1 MPPDFKAELNAALAD
16 ACRAVAP
23 DATVSPAVARPKNRQ
38 MGDFASPVAMQLARV
53 LKKSPRDIASQILR
67 QWTPPDFV
75 ASAEAAGAGYVNIH
89 LRPQA
94 KTRIVRDILNNPKN
108 FGRGADQDEFIL
120 LEFVSANPTGPLHV
134 GHGRGAA
141 YGDSLARILRHAG
154 FPAAAEYYLN
164 DAGLQMSVLAASVW
178 LRHAHPDDWD
188 EMPKGAYRGTYL
200 RQAAAHLR
208 EWLAA
213 NAPDLRPAPLLE
225 KIAAQED
232 EDAAANLLADSVR
245 RAFGENQ
252 FAEFKIKVRDFMT
265 RHFLE
270 ADLRA
275 MGVRFDRWFSEND
288 DLRAVGKIESALE
301 KLGRVA
307 PDSLYEKDGALWF
320 RAGAFGDEKDR
331 VARRSNGEFTY
342 FAADIA
348 YCEDKFSR
356 PTPGG
361 GGGVRAIYVLGA
373 DHHGYAP
380 RLRAAARALGR
391 DPARLETPLIQFV
404 ALKRADELI
413 PMSTRAG
420 RFVSLRELLDAVGRD
435 AARFFFVSR
444 KNDQRLDFDL
454 QAAVAQNPDNPV
466 YYLQYARARAAGVLR
481 KMAEGEG
488 ADGPPDLAAR
498 ATDEVLAAL
507 ELDGEMALCEM
518 LGAFGETVSHAAEA
532 RAPHLLANWLR
543 ELAGIFHAYYTKVP
557 ALSAPE
563 PQRTARAALLA
574 ATGEVAA
581 LGLEL
586 LGVSAP
592 ERMTREE
599 EGEEG

>member
-1 MPPDFKAELNAALAD
+1 MKDKITNIPQKNRYNSPPMPPDFKAELNAALAD

-23 DATVSPAVARPKNRQ
+23 DAAVSPAVARPKNRQ

-94 KTRIVRDILNNPKN
+94 KTRIVRDILNNPRN

-265 RHFLE
+265 QHFLE

-320 RAGAFGDEKDR
+320 RAGDFGDEKDR

-361 GGGVRAIYVLGA
+361 GGGGDPGDLCFGRG
-373 DHHGYAP
+373 P
-380 RLRAAARALGR
+380 SRLRAPPARGRPGAGARPGAAGNAADSIRGPQARRRIDSDVHPRRTVRVAAR
-391 DPARLETPLIQFV
+391 I
-404 ALKRADELI
+404 
-413 PMSTRAG
+413 AG
-420 RFVSLRELLDAVGRD
+420 RG
-435 AARFFFVSR
+435 
-444 KNDQRLDFDL
+444 
-454 QAAVAQNPDNPV
+454 
-466 YYLQYARARAAGVLR
+466 RARRGAVFFRQPQERPAAGL
-481 KMAEGEG
+481 
-488 ADGPPDLAAR
+488 
-498 ATDEVLAAL
+498 
-507 ELDGEMALCEM
+507 
-518 LGAFGETVSHAAEA
+518 
-532 RAPHLLANWLR
+532 
-543 ELAGIFHAYYTKVP
+543 
-557 ALSAPE
+557 
-563 PQRTARAALLA
+563 
-574 ATGEVAA
+574 
-581 LGLEL
+581 
-586 LGVSAP
+586 
-592 ERMTREE
+592 
-599 EGEEG
+599 